1 MDCGKYVRWLPVQSC
16 MLKEVET
23 ERRMC
28 ENEANMSGGF
38 LYEFVGGLGY

>member
-1 MDCGKYVRWLPVQSC
+1 
-16 MLKEVET
+16 MLKEVEV

-38 LYEFVGGLGY
+38 LYEFVDGLGY